1 LLEDYV
7 LTNHFKKS
15 KLPTEIQA
23 CRRFHL
29 DLEQTAP
36 SERFEMEFDLRA
48 KLIYCLQQILAENL
62 IKNSKS

>member
-1 LLEDYV
+1 M
-7 LTNHFKKS
+7 
-15 KLPTEIQA
+15 QA